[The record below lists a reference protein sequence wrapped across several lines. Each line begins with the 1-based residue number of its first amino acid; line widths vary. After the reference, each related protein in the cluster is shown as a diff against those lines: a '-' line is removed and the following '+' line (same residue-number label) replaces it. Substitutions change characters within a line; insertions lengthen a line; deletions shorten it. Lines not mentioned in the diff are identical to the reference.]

1 MLKDY
6 DGIITGA
13 LNLRCVSVKYGCR
26 CKKKGGQVDIIGNYE
41 NGIKRKKSAVEI
53 KKLPAASNA
62 VGSKR
67 INKSDT
73 FIPFIFS

>member
-1 MLKDY
+1 MQK
-6 DGIITGA
+6 
-13 LNLRCVSVKYGCR
+13 RV
-26 CKKKGGQVDIIGNYE
+26 GQVDIIGNDE

-67 INKSDT
+67 INKSV
-73 FIPFIFS
+73 PFYLVFNIQKNIFEIYNTILIVKGL